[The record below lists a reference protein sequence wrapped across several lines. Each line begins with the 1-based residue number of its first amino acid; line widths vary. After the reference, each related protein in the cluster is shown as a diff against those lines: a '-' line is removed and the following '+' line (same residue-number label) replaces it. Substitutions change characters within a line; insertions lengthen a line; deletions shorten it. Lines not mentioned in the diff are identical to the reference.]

1 MVVSKEAQAKAIR
14 ANSWLASSNSNCEQ
28 EEGEEEE
35 EEEEELRI
43 ALGGRRRAE
52 NVEPASQWLTGAR
65 RCLFCYLALPLSAN

>member
-28 EEGEEEE
+28 EEGEGEEE
-35 EEEEELRI
+35 EESRI